1 MSDSIIVRQLQKSD
15 NQWALDLW
23 IKMWHDDHVVTLGR
37 IFRLQDLQ
45 GFVALSSSERVGLL
59 TYNIN
64 DNQLEIVTLD
74 SLMEGVGIGTRLV
87 DFALSEAKRRKCKR
101 VWLITTNDN
110 TEALRFYQRRGFAI
124 CLLHRGAIEKSRQLK
139 PSIPHVGN
147 HGIPIRDEI
156 ELEYL
161 LD

>member
-1 MSDSIIVRQLQKSD
+1 MADSMIVRALQKRD
-15 NQWALDLW
+15 NQWAFDLW
-23 IKMWHDDHVVTLGR
+23 AKMWHDDQVVTQGR
-37 IFRLQDLQ
+37 IFKLNDLQ

-59 TYNIN
+59 TYHI
-64 DNQLEIVTLD
+64 DDGQLEIVTLD
-74 SLMEGVGIGTRLV
+74 SLMEGVGIGSTLV
-87 DFALSEAKRRKCKR
+87 DHALSEAKRRKCKR

-124 CLLHRGAIEKSRQLK
+124 HSLHRGAIEQSRQLK
-139 PSIPHVGN
+139 PSIPHVGK

-161 LD
+161 LE